1 MMVISLVFNI
11 LRSVTR
17 LHFID
22 LLCPLGESACRLFN
36 QIMNEFEAPPID
48 PAINEEFLEF
58 AKLRKSE
65 GCCQLTFKVTV

>member
-1 MMVISLVFNI
+1 M
-11 LRSVTR
+11 
-17 LHFID
+17 
-22 LLCPLGESACRLFN
+22 SAWRNYGACQAKGSTFSEERARRLFN

-58 AKLRKSE
+58 AALRKSE

>member
-1 MMVISLVFNI
+1 MSAWRNYGACQAKGSTLSEE
-11 LRSVTR
+11 R
-17 LHFID
+17 
-22 LLCPLGESACRLFN
+22 ACRLFN

-58 AKLRKSE
+58 AALRKSE